1 MSKGQTSETFP
12 YIDDLG
18 PYRWTTV
25 LGVKVKQYNTRFVS
39 KEKIQEHA
47 QKLRRQQA
55 TQTSIGTS
63 EIVKSV
69 DNSSNLKTDNIINN
83 GLKDANKAVQKAG
96 SVLQSGMGGLKSQAE
111 TLTSGKLGSNIGA
124 GALGGEQG
132 KIVEG
137 ANKLNNLKSKAAGL
151 KGLGNIGNLLGIM
164 GGTALLSKM
173 SGVLN
178 KIPAGKIVGQIAVV
192 GALGAAIAKIS
203 QKHTNATSGQAKEDE
218 KDKAVDKDGNEV
230 EEDDNDDTSPEPK
243 EENSTNETT
252 DTKLNGYLPSKEMTE
267 IASSPFRMQQTQQA
281 LQYTEQANICRG
293 KGQINKASIYDKMA
307 LEASILATTQKLNYT
322 NETKSHAQK
331 MISEYKQYQEDKE
344 NAFKEAFPSGNVYK

>member
-25 LGVKVKQYNTRFVS
+25 LGAKVKQYNPRFIS
-39 KEKIQEHA
+39 KEEIQEHV

-55 TQTSIGTS
+55 TQTSTGTS

-83 GLKDANKAVQKAG
+83 GLKDANKAVQKAS

-124 GALGGEQG
+124 GVLGGEQG
-132 KIVEG
+132 KIAEG
-137 ANKLNNLKSKAAGL
+137 TN

-178 KIPAGKIVGQIAVV
+178 KIPAGKIIGQIAVV

-230 EEDDNDDTSPEPK
+230 EEDDNDNTSPEPK

-267 IASSPFRMQQTQQA
+267 IASSPFRMQQTQQV

-293 KGQINKASIYDKMA
+293 KGQINKANIYDKMA

-322 NETKSHAQK
+322 DETKSHAQK

>member
-25 LGVKVKQYNTRFVS
+25 LGVKVKQYNPRFIS
-39 KEKIQEHA
+39 KEEIQEHA

-55 TQTSIGTS
+55 TQTSTGTS

-83 GLKDANKAVQKAG
+83 RLKDANKAVQKAG

-111 TLTSGKLGSNIGA
+111 TLTSGKIA
-124 GALGGEQG
+124 
-132 KIVEG
+132 EG
-137 ANKLNNLKSKAAGL
+137 TNKLNNLKSKAAGL

-192 GALGAAIAKIS
+192 SALGAAIAKIS

-230 EEDDNDDTSPEPK
+230 EEDDNDNTSPEPK

-293 KGQINKASIYDKMA
+293 KGQINKANIYDKMA
-307 LEASILATTQKLNYT
+307 LEASVLATTQKLNYT
-322 NETKSHAQK
+322 DETKSHAQK